1 MRFEFSTAGRIIFGP
16 GTREE
21 VPALASRM
29 GRRALVV
36 GGRSRDRIAGLI
48 QGLKAWGMNAVTF
61 AVDREPTMEIVLEGL
76 ALARVEGC
84 DLVIGM
90 GGGSVIDAGKAIS
103 ALLTNPGEL
112 LEYLEVIGGSQSI
125 PNPPAPYIAIPTTA
139 GTGTEATRNAV
150 IISREHKVKVS
161 MRSEMMLPRLV
172 VADPELTYS
181 LPPHITARTGLDAL
195 TQLIEAFVSVKA
207 NPFTD
212 GLCRE
217 GLARAARSLNTV
229 YADGGDKAAREDM
242 MLASLFSGLALA
254 NAGLGAVHGFAA
266 PLGGMFDAPHG
277 IICARLLPIV
287 MDVNIRALSARSPGL
302 QALARYGEIA
312 RILTANPGADARQG
326 VAWVE
331 ETCAAMHIPPL
342 STIGLSEEHIPSL
355 VEKAMRASSMKG
367 NPIGLTGQ
375 ELEEIAR
382 RSLTPVPARVPR

>member
-1 MRFEFSTAGRIIFGP
+1 MRFDLTTAGRIIFGP
-16 GTREE
+16 GTRKE

-29 GRRALVV
+29 GRYALVV
-36 GGRSRDRIAGLI
+36 GGRNRERTAGLI
-48 QGLKAWGMNAVTF
+48 QGLKDGGMNAATF
-61 AVDREPTMEIVLEGL
+61 AVDREPTMEIILEGL
-76 ALARVEGC
+76 TLARAKSC

-90 GGGSVIDAGKAIS
+90 GGGSAIDAGKAIS
-103 ALLTNPGEL
+103 ALMTNPGEL

-139 GTGTEATRNAV
+139 GTGTEVTRNAV
-150 IISREHKVKVS
+150 IISREHEVKVS
-161 MRSEMMLPRLV
+161 MRSDMMLPRLV

-181 LPPHITARTGLDAL
+181 LPPHITASTGLDAL
-195 TQLIEAFVSVKA
+195 TQLVEAFVSVKA

-217 GLARAARSLNTV
+217 GLVRAARSLNTV

-266 PLGGMFDAPHG
+266 PLGGMLDAPHG
-277 IICARLLPIV
+277 VVCARLLPIV
-287 MDVNIRALSARSPGL
+287 MDVNIRALAEREPGSP
-302 QALARYGEIA
+302 ALTRYGEIA
-312 RILTANPGADARQG
+312 RVLSGDPGADALQG

-331 ETCAAMHIPPL
+331 KTCAAMHIPAL
-342 STIGLSEEHIPSL
+342 NSIGLTEKHIPSL
-355 VEKAMRASSMKG
+355 IENAARASSMKG
-367 NPIGLTGQ
+367 NPVGLTGQ
-375 ELEEIAR
+375 ELEAIAQ